1 MHSKMKILIVAVAI
15 AGVAGTGVVWGVEQG
30 AFGCFLCPT
39 PPNQLEKSSLVS
51 FRFNSPTNVTLSVRN
66 TGPLAWYLVSYRV
79 YDGSGNQYNRTS
91 WSGPS
96 IIPNSLGN
104 ATVTI
109 GTSCGNNCIYQG
121 TQGAFSQFN
130 TGRQYTVDV
139 RTTRDTTFTFQV
151 TD

>member
-1 MHSKMKILIVAVAI
+1 MRSKVKIIIVAVAI
-15 AGVAGTGVVWGVEQG
+15 AGVAGTGVVWRVEQG
-30 AFGCFLCPT
+30 ASGCFLCPT
-39 PPNQLEKSSLVS
+39 PPNQLEKASLVS

-66 TGPLAWYLVSYRV
+66 TGPLVWYLVSYRV

-96 IIPNSLGN
+96 INPNFLGN

-121 TQGAFSQFN
+121 TQGTFSQFN
-130 TGRQYTVDV
+130 TGGQYTVDL
-139 RTTRDTTFTFQV
+139 RTSRDTTFTFQV